1 MIETVG
7 DLMKQAVKECHL
19 SIAILIKD
27 IVFDMEGVEL
37 ESSIED
43 IEKKVLEY
51 YGFECNG
58 EESEVNNE
66 QDKF

>member
-7 DLMKQAVKECHL
+7 DLMKLAVKECYL

-27 IVFDMEGVEL
+27 IVLDMEGVEL
-37 ESSIED
+37 KSSIED

-51 YGFECNG
+51 YGFECKS
-58 EESEVNNE
+58 EEGEVNNE
-66 QDKF
+66 